1 MPNLFGEN
9 FGQFLKKSVIKQMKN
24 LSWDGCRLLYNW
36 ES

>member
-9 FGQFLKKSVIKQMKN
+9 FGQFLKKSVMKQMKN
-24 LSWDGCRLLYNW
+24 LPWDDHCSLYNW

>member
-9 FGQFLKKSVIKQMKN
+9 FGQILKETVINQMKN
-24 LSWDGCRLLYNW
+24 LRSDARRSLYNW